1 MNACSDCTSMHTHT
15 HACKVYALK
24 HTHRAL
30 LPPPPLPQ
38 VKMLP
43 TPAKFHY
50 IFNLRDLSR
59 IWEGMLHVAA
69 TECRQQS
76 DVLALWA
83 HECSRVVADRFT
95 NPQVSIY
102 NYGYRFFLCRGEG
115 GGRALARARPE
126 QKCKVTMNYKV
137 LSLLQIRG

>member
-1 MNACSDCTSMHTHT
+1 MHVPTALVCTHT
-15 HACKVYALK
+15 RTHAKCM
-24 HTHRAL
+24 HSNTHIGHYS
-30 LPPPPLPQ
+30 PPPPLPQ